1 MKDLDLIDNAEQ
13 LIAPKKDKQKQS
25 LITFAKLNKYFIFPF
40 LCPIFCTISNYFY
53 VHADK
58 SKVTNNIFICI
69 TIFYQL
75 PYIVGGL
82 IYFVSYFKQKK
93 IKINENNKEKSDKEI
108 EYIYNEKTIKINTKK
123 ILLLILLISI
133 LFLFNEFF
141 GYLYIK
147 QNMLIIRLYYIFFI
161 PIFSKFI
168 LKENIYK
175 HQYLSYIISIIGII
189 LIIIAS
195 YLDFESE
202 DKLSNIFKIVKGCIY
217 SLIFVLIK
225 YLNEIYYISPF
236 KTSLLF
242 GIIALLLISLFFII
256 YSLIKYQDLS
266 YFNDCFDFSK
276 VEDKAKVIIYFILA
290 FIFDTCLKIFV
301 LLSLIYFSPILLL
314 ITNIL
319 IPILSWIEEL
329 IEKGQSMPTVIIYP
343 IGYTIIL
350 FATLMYNEIII
361 LNFCG
366 LNKNTKKFV
375 EQRQNKESIELIKYR
390 NGSFNHNNTL
400 MTEDETINSD
410 D

>member
-1 MKDLDLIDNAEQ
+1 M
-13 LIAPKKDKQKQS
+13 
-25 LITFAKLNKYFIFPF
+25 
-40 LCPIFCTISNYFY
+40 
-53 VHADK
+53 
-58 SKVTNNIFICI
+58 
-69 TIFYQL
+69 
-75 PYIVGGL
+75 
-82 IYFVSYFKQKK
+82 
-93 IKINENNKEKSDKEI
+93 
-108 EYIYNEKTIKINTKK
+108 
-123 ILLLILLISI
+123 
-133 LFLFNEFF
+133 
-141 GYLYIK
+141 
-147 QNMLIIRLYYIFFI
+147 
-161 PIFSKFI
+161 
-168 LKENIYK
+168 
-175 HQYLSYIISIIGII
+175 
-189 LIIIAS
+189 
-195 YLDFESE
+195 
-202 DKLSNIFKIVKGCIY
+202 
-217 SLIFVLIK
+217 
-225 YLNEIYYISPF
+225 
-236 KTSLLF
+236 
-242 GIIALLLISLFFII
+242 ISLFFII
-256 YSLIKYQDLS
+256 YSLIKYHDLS

-276 VEDKAKVIIYFILA
+276 VEDKVKIIIYFILS

-390 NGSFNHNNTL
+390 SGSFNHNNTL